1 MPKGTWA
8 VGAVGNGSVDPLD
21 LLRQKCV
28 SRKTTL
34 ESIKAPPPPPGH
46 NFSHLTGISNRFPAS
61 VLIKKKKSQRVSR
74 QVARGNKIPLDFS
87 PFRSLDSARPP
98 YPRRHARETISRVT
112 ANYGRDGCFPQAAL
126 MSAAFG
132 EKCYPN
138 LSGIDQAGL
147 GHFIASPALHPD
159 SPATLSPARRFLE
172 KSPAIPRLIAIVIWC
187 VETAIPPRRP

>member
-1 MPKGTWA
+1 
-8 VGAVGNGSVDPLD
+8 
-21 LLRQKCV
+21 
-28 SRKTTL
+28 
-34 ESIKAPPPPPGH
+34 
-46 NFSHLTGISNRFPAS
+46 
-61 VLIKKKKSQRVSR
+61 
-74 QVARGNKIPLDFS
+74 
-87 PFRSLDSARPP
+87 
-98 YPRRHARETISRVT
+98 
-112 ANYGRDGCFPQAAL
+112 

-187 VETAIPPRRP
+187 VETAIPPADLDAAARAAPNSTNKQINK